1 MNSGP
6 GAGFPMF
13 FLSQLGSSGPVL
25 FVYLVAGYFAIMYM
39 ERARLPSLLTLIG
52 VIILLVT
59 FFGQSAANAYL
70 IVNRKDTSYAQM
82 IAILTFVS
90 SCLRAVGQS
99 LLVAAIFV
107 GRNKT
112 APDDRYLHE

>member
-82 IAILTFVS
+82 IAIVTFVS

-112 APDDRYLHE
+112 APADRYLRE